1 MGSILAWE
9 VYKFGLMNSRMVN
22 HHLVTPH
29 MTFPYLP
36 WLEVPRASLV
46 TWQRV
51 HWISFTA
58 ALGIASGTLYR
69 LSTIVFAATFIP
81 IFAAESALYLNHLYL
96 VCVLAI
102 FLCFTEGNA
111 RWSGDVLL
119 GLRKPSKTI
128 CAYNV
133 LGIRLAMAA
142 VYCYGGI
149 AKVNEDWLL
158 HAVPLRM
165 WLPKRVGM
173 YKHWWPP
180 AAYMFDVM
188 MGSYWVALGMSWI
201 GFLYDLLVPFLFMA
215 GGKLRA
221 FGFLL
226 TLIFHLSNKVI
237 FEIGI
242 FPYLSLALSAVFFE
256 PDWPDKVAAW
266 AGRVWRAAV
275 GGSTR
280 DAGGKGQRAKTARSN
295 NKAATTAT
303 TGKAAPFRPTV
314 GHHVLT
320 VVLLAFAAHQL
331 ITPLRHWTYPGDVT
345 WNELGHRYSWRMKLR
360 DKAGMVKCAVS
371 LEPGQYSE
379 LSTKELLTP
388 NQRRTFAGRPDMIH
402 YFAHRI
408 SQEVAEV
415 EELDHVPVH
424 CLSIAS
430 VNFRIPQYFFD
441 PRVDLASVPLDFW
454 PPPHILELA
463 PRNATWSHPLVPRN
477 GRNLDDTRPDKD
489 RIVRMFDHISV
500 GEAIRHFEQ
509 LEADGVIGP
518 AFKAPAAG
526 ATAGTDARPEL

>member
-1 MGSILAWE
+1 MGLILAWE
-9 VYKFGLMNSRMVN
+9 VYKFGLMNSRMLN
-22 HHLVTPH
+22 HHLVSPH

-36 WLEVPRASLV
+36 GFEVPRATLA
-46 TWQRV
+46 TWRMV
-51 HWISFTA
+51 HWIAFTA

-69 LSTIVFAATFIP
+69 LSTVVFAAMFIP

-96 VCVLAI
+96 VCVLAV

-128 CAYNV
+128 AAYNV

-165 WLPKRVGM
+165 WLPKRIGM
-173 YKHWWPP
+173 YRHWWAP
-180 AAYMFDVM
+180 AAYLFDVM
-188 MGSYWVALGMSWI
+188 MGSYWVALAMSWI

-226 TLIFHLSNKVI
+226 TMIFHLSNKVI

-256 PDWPDKVAAW
+256 PDWPDQLARW
-266 AGRVWRAAV
+266 GRGLWRAVV
-275 GGSTR
+275 GGG
-280 DAGGKGQRAKTARSN
+280 AGQPAKN
-295 NKAATTAT
+295 NKGRSGAASSSKKDAKATTS
-303 TGKAAPFRPTV
+303 TGTFQPTL

-320 VVLLAFAAHQL
+320 IVLLAFAAHQL
-331 ITPLRHWTYPGDVT
+331 LTPLRHWTYPGDVT

-360 DKAGMVKCAVS
+360 DKAGMVKCAVQV
-371 LEPGQYSE
+371 EPGQYGE

-402 YFAHRI
+402 YFAHRV

-415 EELDHVPVH
+415 EGMDHVPIH
-424 CLSIAS
+424 CLAIAS

-441 PRVDLASVPLDFW
+441 PRVDLASVPLDHW
-454 PPPHILELA
+454 PPPHILDIV
-463 PRNATWSHPLVPRN
+463 PRNATWEHPLVPRN
-477 GRNLDDTRPDKD
+477 GRNLDDARPDKD
-489 RIVRMFDHISV
+489 RLVRMFDHISV
-500 GEAIRHFEQ
+500 GDAIRHFED
-509 LEADGVIGP
+509 LEAKGIIGP
-518 AFKAPAAG
+518 AFDGTKA
-526 ATAGTDARPEL
+526 ATTDRPEL